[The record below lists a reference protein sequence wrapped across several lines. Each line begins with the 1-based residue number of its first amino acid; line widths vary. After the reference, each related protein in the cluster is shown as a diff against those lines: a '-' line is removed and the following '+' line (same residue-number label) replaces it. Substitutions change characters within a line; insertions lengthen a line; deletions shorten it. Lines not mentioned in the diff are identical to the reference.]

1 MLLLLF
7 HIYESFFQ
15 IKFCALESRHNHRR
29 PDSPPISSSI
39 LPFSFFLSF
48 SACFSV
54 PPLHFQFFLFSFLFS
69 KFWLFLNCSSFLF
82 ISYVIFYNYP
92 PPSSPLQLCFTL
104 TSASPI
110 PAPSFSCLPSCVLR
124 HFVLLPK
131 FSPAPR
137 GPSKFWPSFEDP
149 CKPPAP

>member
-1 MLLLLF
+1 MPVHYFGNITEIINAYMLLLLF

-54 PPLHFQFFLFSFLFS
+54 PPLHFQLFLFSFLFS

-92 PPSSPLQLCFTL
+92 PPYSPLQLCFPL
-104 TSASPI
+104 TFLLAT
-110 PAPSFSCLPSCVLR
+110 PAINLTPLPCLACVSQNRL
-124 HFVLLPK
+124 FFK
-131 FSPAPR
+131 
-137 GPSKFWPSFEDP
+137 
-149 CKPPAP
+149 